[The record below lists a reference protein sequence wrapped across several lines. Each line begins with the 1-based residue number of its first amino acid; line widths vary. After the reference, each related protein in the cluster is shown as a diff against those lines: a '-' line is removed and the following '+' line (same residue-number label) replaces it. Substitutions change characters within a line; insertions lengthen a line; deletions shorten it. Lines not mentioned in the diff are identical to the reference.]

1 MAGPV
6 DLAALTHHEEAG
18 LVVQHLDTLLHIV
31 GQGPHVVGAV
41 DLIGDGVGVGQV
53 LLDDDGLVGVGA
65 DGVGLGVGAGHG
77 VAGLLSQLVQVGLV
91 ALTSGGVQQ
100 AAAGE
105 VVEVGLHHLQA
116 DLIVAAAAGLV
127 GVEGGGGG
135 VVQVDGSDHAD
146 LIALLGF
153 QLLGDG
159 LVLHGAGLVHID
171 GAGVGLVSGGNGRG
185 GGGGVGGEGVGVEG
199 DGGAHA
205 LKVHE
210 VQVLRAVQDGALIVV
225 QAGLS
230 LPVVLIV
237 QGAQIV
243 GRGLDLGIA
252 HAVAD
257 EQEDVLGG
265 LSGLVGHGGGSHGVL
280 VVGGRSGIGGT
291 ARQGG
296 GGERQ
301 SQGRG
306 DHTFHVM
313 FSLHNNFLV
322 WFRQLYFTDG
332 M

>member
-1 MAGPV
+1 M
-6 DLAALTHHEEAG
+6 
-18 LVVQHLDTLLHIV
+18 
-31 GQGPHVVGAV
+31 
-41 DLIGDGVGVGQV
+41 
-53 LLDDDGLVGVGA
+53 
-65 DGVGLGVGAGHG
+65 
-77 VAGLLSQLVQVGLV
+77 
-91 ALTSGGVQQ
+91 
-100 AAAGE
+100 
-105 VVEVGLHHLQA
+105 
-116 DLIVAAAAGLV
+116 
-127 GVEGGGGG
+127 
-135 VVQVDGSDHAD
+135 VQVDRGDDAD
-146 LIALLGF
+146 LIALLGL

-159 LVLHGAGLVHID
+159 LVLDGAGLVHVD
-171 GAGVGLVSGGNGRG
+171 GAGVGLVAGGDGRG

-199 DGGAHA
+199 DGSAHA

-210 VQVLRAVQDGALIVV
+210 VQVLRAIQDGALVVV
-225 QAGLS
+225 QAGLG

-257 EQEDVLGG
+257 EQEDIFGG
-265 LSGLVGHGGGSHGVL
+265 LSSLVGHGSGGHGVL

-291 ARQGG
+291 ARQSG

-301 SQGRG
+301 GQGRG

-322 WFRQLYFTDG
+322 WFRRLYFTEG